1 MNFILKNI
9 HTIILLIGIGLI
21 MYGLFLISQTVG
33 YIGSGLLAIV
43 LATYIDRNVRQGMNG
58 GGLYLTLSQKGGDY
72 TQ

>member
-21 MYGLFLISQTVG
+21 VYGLFLISQKVG

-43 LATYIDRNVRQGMNG
+43 LATYIDRSAR
-58 GGLYLTLSQKGGDY
+58 
-72 TQ
+72 

>member
-21 MYGLFLISQTVG
+21 VYGLFLISQTAG

-43 LATYIDRNVRQGMNG
+43 LATYIDRSAR
-58 GGLYLTLSQKGGDY
+58 
-72 TQ
+72 

>member
-21 MYGLFLISQTVG
+21 VYGLFSISQTVG

-43 LATYIDRNVRQGMNG
+43 LATYIDRSVGQEDMEIGKLEVG
-58 GGLYLTLSQKGGDY
+58 TE
-72 TQ
+72 